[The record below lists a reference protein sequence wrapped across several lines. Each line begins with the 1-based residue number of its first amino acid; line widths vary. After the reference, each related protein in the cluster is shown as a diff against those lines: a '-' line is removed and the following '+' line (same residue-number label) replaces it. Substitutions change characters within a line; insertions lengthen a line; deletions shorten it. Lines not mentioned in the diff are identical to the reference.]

1 MAMHAQGMQGMDA
14 MLQPMGSLV
23 DVPPDRLIA
32 ALEMKAPNV
41 LIACMDRI
49 RSLMFKAEAYQAHM
63 LRGTHVEPRQYAKRG
78 EGGQK
83 QEPAMPSTLIE
94 LPLPPSATQTLKKG
108 CSTIQR
114 SVLPMRLSDQATA
127 LQMRLVQLKSA
138 VSDGRLDVK
147 AFGIKSDQDNNP
159 AHVAALLRVCL
170 ALMGKNQFEDPVE
183 HWMLVPRQKLVT
195 LYIEEYAATMNEII
209 RMAQQAALSADAEN
223 PPPLAKYAQLETQ
236 AYGAPTSRERIG
248 DKILQKLNCVVVPM
262 VDRQADPL
270 GPGQTM
276 QGVMSN
282 PVGMPGDYLVRHV
295 DMLFRNMALT
305 ERETAG
311 QITTGDGE
319 TWGLLRL
326 TSLFLLVVSCS

>member
-1 MAMHAQGMQGMDA
+1 
-14 MLQPMGSLV
+14 
-23 DVPPDRLIA
+23 
-32 ALEMKAPNV
+32 
-41 LIACMDRI
+41 
-49 RSLMFKAEAYQAHM
+49 
-63 LRGTHVEPRQYAKRG
+63 
-78 EGGQK
+78 
-83 QEPAMPSTLIE
+83 
-94 LPLPPSATQTLKKG
+94 
-108 CSTIQR
+108 
-114 SVLPMRLSDQATA
+114 
-127 LQMRLVQLKSA
+127 
-138 VSDGRLDVK
+138 
-147 AFGIKSDQDNNP
+147 
-159 AHVAALLRVCL
+159 
-170 ALMGKNQFEDPVE
+170 VE